1 MGTHWLNVIGLLL
14 DLIGAIILAY
24 GQIISRKTAIDLGVS
39 KLCGD
44 TDEKNLKLPAV
55 QDRIKQSRNAIIGLS
70 LLAVGFLLQLCGN
83 LPKQ

>member
-1 MGTHWLNVIGLLL
+1 
-14 DLIGAIILAY
+14 
-24 GQIISRKTAIDLGVS
+24 
-39 KLCGD
+39 LCGD